1 MRSIEIPDFNCNMKE
16 FVEFVRKLYNT
27 DQFIPLH
34 EPVFLGNERKY
45 VNECIDS
52 TFVSSVGKF
61 VDQFE
66 QKIAQYTGAKYAVAA
81 VNGTAALH
89 IALILRGV
97 GRGDEV
103 LTQPLSFVATSNAI
117 KYTGAD
123 PVFVDVDR
131 DTLGLSPEKLDFFL
145 KRNAYQKEGYTYNK
159 NSQKPIQACVPMHT
173 YGHPCRIDEIMQI
186 CQRYNITVIEDAA
199 ESLGS
204 FYKKKHTGTFG
215 EIGILSFNGNKI
227 ITTGGGGMIITDD
240 EYLAEQAKHLTTQAK
255 VSHPWEYVHDRIG
268 YNYRLTNIT
277 AALGVAQ
284 LENLEE
290 IVENKRELAREY
302 GEFFGNF
309 AIDFFTEPA
318 NSRSNYWLN
327 VILLNNRKEKDEFL
341 EYTNDH
347 GVMTRPAW
355 KLMNKLDMFKGYWTE
370 NIENAEWIEN
380 RLVNIPSGF
389 RNL

>member
-1 MRSIEIPDFNCNMKE
+1 
-16 FVEFVRKLYNT
+16 
-27 DQFIPLH
+27 
-34 EPVFLGNERKY
+34 
-45 VNECIDS
+45 
-52 TFVSSVGKF
+52 VGTF

-66 QKIAQYTGAKYAVAA
+66 QKIAEYTGAKYAVAA

-89 IALILRGV
+89 IALILSGV

-131 DTLGLSPEKLDFFL
+131 DTLGLSPGKLDFFL
-145 KRNAYQKEGYTYNK
+145 KKNAYQKKGYTYNK
-159 NSQKPIQACVPMHT
+159 NTQKPIRACVPMHT

-215 EIGILSFNGNKI
+215 ELGILSFNGNKI
-227 ITTGGGGMIITDD
+227 VTTGGGGMIITDD
-240 EYLAEQAKHLTTQAK
+240 EHLAEQAKHLTTQAK
-255 VSHPWEYVHDRIG
+255 VPHPWEYVHDRIG
-268 YNYRLTNIT
+268 YNYRLTNIA

-284 LENLEE
+284 LENLDE
-290 IVENKRELAREY
+290 IVKNKRELSRKY
-302 GEFFGNF
+302 GELFGNF
-309 AIDFFTEPA
+309 DIDFFTEPV

-327 VILLNNRKEKDEFL
+327 VILLNNKKERDEFL

-355 KLMNKLDMFKGYWTE
+355 KLLNKLDMFKGHWTG
-370 NIENAEWIEN
+370 NIENAGWIEN
-380 RLVNIPSGF
+380 RLVNIPSSY
-389 RNL
+389 RNLQDTF